1 MDQFAKLLQ
10 AVGYRA
16 VVGYPD
22 LPVYLHLLIS
32 ALLPIYAGAHASLSR
47 PSSAAKPSNKTKK
60 QNGQHDEPEEQ
71 EQMMEGLGPID
82 ALLLPLFA
90 ALSLTSLYFLIIW
103 LEDPA
108 LLNKILNWYFAGFG
122 VWSLARMIKDIM
134 GLISSIFF
142 PQTHDIDGNAL
153 EIDVKQRRFRLT
165 SLPSVERDSPV
176 SKPSSAPPMP
186 SKITNAMWTLRK
198 LSSHQLDVR
207 VYIHQTVEAQ
217 FKVGPQDVT
226 SLFLA
231 VVALLYFN
239 LIDKPWWLTNLL
251 GFGFAYSALQI
262 MSPTTSWTGTLI
274 LVALFVYDIYFVFF
288 TPLMVTVATQLDIP
302 AKLVFPRPRRPTE
315 DPSKQALSMLGLG
328 DIILPGMMIG
338 FALRFDLYLSYLR
351 KQTRRAV
358 KNLNSNAN
366 AADTPASKEADDSEV
381 VKPTWHPATGG
392 WGERFWTRKE
402 DVVKLKQF
410 QGGLFPKT
418 YFRASVVGYVLG
430 MLCTIGVMEIYGQ
443 AQPALLYLV
452 PGVLG
457 SLWGTALVKGDIK
470 TLWQF
475 DEAEEEKEAEARGRK
490 ETEDSAWKANRW
502 LGVNWKSAF
511 FAVQRS
517 LNDSKEVKDIH
528 QNDEGSDQATNGQT
542 KTLEKSR
549 SGEDQSEKSKNPK
562 PSHGES
568 TKAQSDSEESGA
580 PKISQTTNGG
590 RKEDKAKGAFDRDR
604 KSELIFIS
612 VNLLETAPP
621 KPKKTSIP
629 EQATPSAR
637 LAHSDGANT
646 KVEYG
651 EDDGLGETY

>member
-1 MDQFAKLLQ
+1 MDQFAKFLQ

-22 LPVYLHLLIS
+22 LPVYVHLLIS

-90 ALSLTSLYFLIIW
+90 GLSLTSLYFLIIW

-134 GLISSIFF
+134 GLITSFIF
-142 PQTHDIDGNAL
+142 PQTYDIDGNAL
-153 EIDVKQRRFRLT
+153 EIGVKQRRFRLT
-165 SLPSVERDSPV
+165 SSPSVERDSPV
-176 SKPSSAPPMP
+176 PEPSSAPPLP
-186 SKITNAMWTLRK
+186 FKITNALWTLRK
-198 LSSHQLDVR
+198 LSSRQLDVR

-217 FKVGPQDVT
+217 FKIGPQDVT

-239 LIDKPWWLTNLL
+239 LIGKPWWLTNLL

-274 LVALFVYDIYFVFF
+274 LAALFVYDIYFVFF

-315 DPSKQALSMLGLG
+315 DPTKQALSMLGLG

-338 FALRFDLYLSYLR
+338 FALRFDLYLFYLR

-358 KNLNSNAN
+358 KNLNSTAN
-366 AADTPASKEADDSEV
+366 AADTPASKEADGFEV
-381 VKPTWHPATGG
+381 VKPTWHPAMGG

-402 DVVKLKQF
+402 DMVRVKQF
-410 QGGLFPKT
+410 KGGLFPKT

-470 TLWQF
+470 TLWNF
-475 DEAEEEKEAEARGRK
+475 DEAEEEKEVEARGRK
-490 ETEDSAWKANRW
+490 ETEDSAWKADRW
-502 LGVNWKSAF
+502 LGVSWKSAF

-517 LNDSKEVKDIH
+517 LNDSKELRDIH
-528 QNDEGSDQATNGQT
+528 QNDEVSDQATNGQT
-542 KTLEKSR
+542 RIPEKSR
-549 SGEDQSEKSKNPK
+549 SGEDLSEKPKSSK

-568 TKAQSDSEESGA
+568 MKSQSDSEESKA
-580 PKISQTTNGG
+580 PKISQATNGS
-590 RKEDKAKGAFDRDR
+590 RKEDKVKGAFDRDR

-612 VNLLETAPP
+612 VNLLETAPA

-629 EQATPSAR
+629 EQATSSAR
-637 LAHSDGANT
+637 LAHGDAANT
-646 KVEYG
+646 KVEDG
-651 EDDGLGETY
+651 DDDGLGETY

>member
-1 MDQFAKLLQ
+1 MDQFAKFLQ

-22 LPVYLHLLIS
+22 LPVHLHLLMS

-60 QNGQHDEPEEQ
+60 QYGQHDEAEEQ
-71 EQMMEGLGPID
+71 EQTMEGLGPID

-90 ALSLTSLYFLIIW
+90 GLSLTSLYFLIVW

-122 VWSLARMIKDIM
+122 VWSLTRMIKDIM
-134 GLISSIFF
+134 GLITSFIS
-142 PQTHDIDGNAL
+142 PQTYDIDGNAL

-165 SLPSVERDSPV
+165 SSPSVERDSPV
-176 SKPSSAPPMP
+176 PEPSSAPPLP

-198 LSSHQLDVR
+198 LSSRQLDVR
-207 VYIHQTVEAQ
+207 VYIHQIVEAQ
-217 FKVGPQDVT
+217 FKIGPQDVT
-226 SLFLA
+226 SIFLA

-239 LIDKPWWLTNLL
+239 LIGKPWWLTNLL

-274 LVALFVYDIYFVFF
+274 LAALFVYDIYFVFF

-315 DPSKQALSMLGLG
+315 DPTKQALSMLGLG

-338 FALRFDLYLSYLR
+338 FALRFDLYLFYLR
-351 KQTRRAV
+351 KQTRRTV
-358 KNLNSNAN
+358 KNSNSTAN
-366 AADTPASKEADDSEV
+366 AAETPASKEADDFEV
-381 VKPTWHPATGG
+381 VKPTWHPAAGG

-402 DVVKLKQF
+402 DIVRLKQF

-470 TLWQF
+470 TLWNF
-475 DEAEEEKEAEARGRK
+475 DEAEEEKKVETRGGK
-490 ETEDSAWKANRW
+490 ETEDSAWKADRW
-502 LGVNWKSAF
+502 LGVNWKSVF

-517 LNDSKEVKDIH
+517 LNDSKQLKDIH
-528 QNDEGSDQATNGQT
+528 QNDEISDQATNGQS
-542 KTLEKSR
+542 KSPEKSR
-549 SGEDQSEKSKNPK
+549 SGEDLSEKSKSSK

-568 TKAQSDSEESGA
+568 TEAQSDSETPEA
-580 PKISQTTNGG
+580 PKISQATNGS

-604 KSELIFIS
+604 KSELLFIS
-612 VNLLETAPP
+612 VNLLEAAPA

-629 EQATPSAR
+629 EQVTSSAR
-637 LAHSDGANT
+637 LAHSDGADT
-646 KVEYG
+646 KVEDG
-651 EDDGLGETY
+651 ADDGLGETY